1 VKRRVAWFV
10 SLSCLLAVSAF
21 AKVPPEEAYQLH
33 CSGCHG
39 PDGSGR
45 VDFVPS
51 LRGLVELLE
60 SPGGRAYLA
69 RVPGVAQA
77 PLESAALAELLN
89 WVLRELSDARDF
101 APYAAHELETW
112 RQDPLRDP
120 AAARSALG
128 QGPERAYPLRCES
141 RR

>member
-1 VKRRVAWFV
+1 MKVRVACTV
-10 SLSCLLAVSAF
+10 SLSCLLAASAF

-39 PDGSGR
+39 PDGAGR
-45 VDFVPS
+45 GDFVPS
-51 LRGLVELLE
+51 LRELAELLG

-89 WVLRELSDARDF
+89 WVLRELSDGRDF

-112 RQDPLRDP
+112 RRNPLRDP

-128 QGPERAYPLRCES
+128 HGP
-141 RR
+141 

>member
-1 VKRRVAWFV
+1 VRRAAAWIVA
-10 SLSCLLAVSAF
+10 LSCGLAAGAS
-21 AKVPPEEAYQLH
+21 AKVPPEESYQLH

-39 PDGSGR
+39 PDGAGR
-45 VDFVPS
+45 ADFVPS
-51 LRGLVELLE
+51 LRGLAVLLE

-89 WVLRELSDARDF
+89 WVLRELSDGREF
-101 APYAAHELETW
+101 APYAAHELEAW
-112 RQDPLRDP
+112 RRDPLRDP

-128 QGPERAYPLRCES
+128 RGP
-141 RR
+141 